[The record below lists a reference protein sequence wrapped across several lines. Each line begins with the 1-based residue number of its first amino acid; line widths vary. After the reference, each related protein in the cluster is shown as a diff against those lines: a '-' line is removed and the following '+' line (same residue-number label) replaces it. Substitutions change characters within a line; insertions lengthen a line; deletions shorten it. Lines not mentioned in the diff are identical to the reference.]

1 MTTDMTTPTIPEDR
15 ASLTKELCW
24 KVCRLTWYLTVLAS
38 RTVGIVVPVL
48 YLTGHLAVR
57 YIP

>member
-1 MTTDMTTPTIPEDR
+1 MTTSTTPEDW
-15 ASLTKELCW
+15 ANLLKELCW
-24 KVCRLTWYLTVLAS
+24 QVARLAWALVGLFYK
-38 RTVGIVVPVL
+38 TVGIVVSVL

>member
-1 MTTDMTTPTIPEDR
+1 MSTTTTPEDW
-15 ASLTKELCW
+15 ANLLKELCW
-24 KVCRLTWYLTVLAS
+24 QVARLAWALVGLFYKA
-38 RTVGIVVPVL
+38 VGIVVPVL

>member
-1 MTTDMTTPTIPEDR
+1 MSTTTTPEDW
-15 ASLTKELCW
+15 SNLLKELCW
-24 KVCRLTWYLTVLAS
+24 QVARLAWALVGLFYK
-38 RTVGIVVPVL
+38 TVGIVVPVL

>member
-1 MTTDMTTPTIPEDR
+1 MSTTPEDW
-15 ASLTKELCW
+15 ANLVKNLCW
-24 KVCRLTWYLTVLAS
+24 QVCRLVWYSAKLVCK
-38 RTVGIVVPVL
+38 TVGIVVPVL